1 MKVLLFGTGDYYERY
16 KKWFDKTEVLALL
29 DNSPQ
34 KQNKLFDGIRVLPP
48 SEGIKLPFD
57 FIVILSFY
65 VKSMKKQLLEL
76 GVSDDRIY
84 HFYNLGCLIDVKK
97 KRKPV
102 RYYGNPDLLAA
113 SGSSRRKKILLMSQD
128 MELGGATIA
137 LFHAAV
143 ILAKNQYKVVVV
155 SMIDGPLKEKLL
167 SFNIPVVVDVNLQ
180 LEVMKDVD
188 WIKDFSLV
196 FCNTINFHVFL
207 SERDAQ
213 IPVIW
218 WLHDADFFYDGIDN
232 AILCKINREKM
243 NIYTV
248 GPIPENAIKRFIPDI
263 KAERLLYGTLDTVDD
278 NNNSEYKHSEKLCF
292 VTIGDV
298 GHIKG
303 QDILLQ
309 SIQLL
314 SEELRRKAVF
324 YLVGRN
330 TSMLAQSLK
339 DEMGKL
345 PEIVMT
351 GIVGREEI
359 NEILNEADVLICPS
373 REDSM
378 PTVAVEAM
386 MHHVA
391 CIVSDATGTAG
402 YITNGVDG
410 FTFRSED
417 TSELAEKIKWC
428 IENREKLYDIGVRS
442 RKMYDKY
449 FSMDIFEKNLLEIV
463 EGMLCQK

>member
-16 KKWFDKTEVLALL
+16 KKWFDKAEVLALL
-29 DNSPQ
+29 DNSPH
-34 KQNKLFDGIRVLPP
+34 KQNKLLDGIRVLPP

-84 HFYNLGCLIDVKK
+84 HFYNLGGLIDIKK

-102 RYYGNPDLLAA
+102 RYYGNAELLAV
-113 SGSSRRKKILLMSQD
+113 SENSREKKLLLMSQD

-143 ILAKNQYKVVVV
+143 ILAENQYNVVFA
-155 SMIDGPLKEKLL
+155 SMIDGPLKDRLL
-167 SFNIPVVVDVNLQ
+167 SNNIPVVVDVNLQ
-180 LEVMKDVD
+180 LEVMKDAD
-188 WIKDFSLV
+188 WVRDFSLI

-207 SERDAQ
+207 SERVYQ

-218 WLHDADFFYDGIDN
+218 WLHDAAFFYDGIDS
-232 AILCKINREKM
+232 AVLRKINRANM
-243 NIYTV
+243 RIYAV
-248 GPIPENAIKRFIPDI
+248 GPIPENAIKGFIPDI
-263 KAERLLYGTLDTVDD
+263 EVERLLYGTLDTVDYT
-278 NNNSEYKHSEKLCF
+278 NNSEYKHSEKLCF
-292 VTIGDV
+292 VTIGDI
-298 GHIKG
+298 GQIKG

-309 SIQLL
+309 SIRLL

-324 YLVGRN
+324 YMVGRN
-330 TSMLAQSLK
+330 TSMLAQSIK
-339 DEMGKL
+339 DEIGDL

-351 GIVGREEI
+351 GIVDREGV

-378 PTVAVEAM
+378 PTVAAEAM
-386 MHHVA
+386 MHQA
-391 CIVSDATGTAG
+391 PCIVSDATGTAG
-402 YITNGVDG
+402 YIQNGVDG
-410 FTFRSED
+410 FVFRSED
-417 TSELAEKIKWC
+417 TQDLSEKIRWC
-428 IENREKLYDIGVRS
+428 IENKEKLYDMGIRS
-442 RKMYDKY
+442 RKIYDKY
-449 FSMDIFEKNLLEIV
+449 FSMEVFEENLLDIV
-463 EGMLCQK
+463 NGLL